1 MCNIR
6 NFKLNTHKIF
16 THTCTQTHKYIHI
29 YRPIANIYIRKMYFN
44 LIQKPEKKSSILLF
58 NLYFFPII
66 FFFSRPQKHVWH
78 GALPNGE
85 RSIDTYCDAWHS
97 GARDK
102 FGYASNLLGNKLLD
116 QERLTCDSK
125 LIVLCVEALSQDRR
139 KKRDLSD
146 R

>member
-1 MCNIR
+1 M
-6 NFKLNTHKIF
+6 L
-16 THTCTQTHKYIHI
+16 
-29 YRPIANIYIRKMYFN
+29 
-44 LIQKPEKKSSILLF
+44 S
-58 NLYFFPII
+58 
-66 FFFSRPQKHVWH
+66 PQKHVWH

-116 QERLTCDSK
+116 QDRQTCDSK

-146 R
+146 SCK